1 MEIITHNLQK
11 KYNVKTVLDLLKLS
25 INSGEVFGI
34 IGNNGAGKTTFL
46 KLLLDLIKADA
57 GYITSAGT
65 DVAKNDQ
72 WKEYT
77 GSYLDGNFVIDYLTP
92 EEFFIFVGTVYNM
105 RKEVVFEKLK
115 AFAKFFNDEIL
126 DKKKYI
132 RQLSEGNKQKVG
144 IAAAMLIDPKVLI
157 LDEPYAHLD
166 PRSQMILKELIIQHS
181 KKIKSTILIS
191 SHNLEFVTNICD
203 RIVLLEKGVIIKDKL
218 VHEDLL
224 VEFESYFKVSIR

>member
-11 KYNVKTVLDLLKLS
+11 KYNGKTVLDLLKLS

>member
-1 MEIITHNLQK
+1 
-11 KYNVKTVLDLLKLS
+11 
-25 INSGEVFGI
+25 
-34 IGNNGAGKTTFL
+34 
-46 KLLLDLIKADA
+46 
-57 GYITSAGT
+57 
-65 DVAKNDQ
+65 
-72 WKEYT
+72 
-77 GSYLDGNFVIDYLTP
+77 
-92 EEFFIFVGTVYNM
+92 M